1 MKTSLFVFA
10 LFLMVLVGCEPTSIN
25 ESFLQQST
33 LAEEDEN
40 LTKDSSEVEV
50 DERETDDVK
59 EKSSS
64 SSSENV
70 PKVVYDSKEDLPECT
85 ESLDRQLKIVEENE
99 HAYVCSSEEWV
110 DLGSVYNSELELPR
124 CNENREGK
132 KAFIDPTSTQLV
144 CNEGDWKPV
153 NGGVVKKDEIVEGPD
168 NPYYSSSSA
177 FCWDC
182 AEFTESSSSVK
193 QSSAAIAVSP
203 SSSSKKVESHFDC
216 SVYDCVTTESLNQKM
231 LAAGTYGEYL
241 DIRDYQVYRTIKIGS
256 QTWFAQNL
264 NYVTVGSECY
274 DDDPANCV
282 TYGRLYWQSDAQSAC
297 PSGWHLPSKAEWNA
311 LNEYV
316 DDING
321 SESVGTSLKALNVWE
336 ATSSVDG
343 GTDLVGFSG
352 LAGAYSGSISICGG
366 TRNHGLFWTADEN
379 TYRCLLC
386 DNTTLYEYT
395 DYYYGASSSK
405 MSVRCIKDEN

>member
-40 LTKDSSEVEV
+40 LTKDSSEVAV

-168 NPYYSSSSA
+168 NPYYSSSSV

-231 LAAGTYGEYL
+231 LAAGEYHELL
-241 DIRDYQVYRTIKIGS
+241 DVRDFQVYRTVDVRS
-256 QTWFAQNL
+256 LTWLAQNL
-264 NYVTVGSECY
+264 NYASTGSACY
-274 DDDPANCV
+274 GDDGANCAAF
-282 TYGRLYWQSDAQSAC
+282 GRLYLQSDALDLC
-297 PSGWHLPSKAEWNA
+297 PEGWRLPNDDEWDDLLNSFAVSDLLSSGANA
-311 LNEYV
+311 TGLSV
-316 DDING
+316 LLAG
-321 SESVGTSLKALNVWE
+321 SSRGYMDKYAIIW
-336 ATSSVDG
+336 SSVTLHDARFDTSG
-343 GTDLVGFSG
+343 VNVYGTVS
-352 LAGAYSGSISICGG
+352 
-366 TRNHGLFWTADEN
+366 DEM
-379 TYRCLLC
+379 
-386 DNTTLYEYT
+386 
-395 DYYYGASSSK
+395 A
-405 MSVRCIKDEN
+405 SVRCVKPKD